1 MVKFNPFDGEFHRD
15 PYPTYHSLRQQE
27 PIVWSHLGVWVL
39 TRYEEVKIV
48 LSDPR
53 FGSVNIP
60 EKIANKSRYLAKKQR
75 NLDHLRETSQHF
87 LFFLNPPDHT
97 KLRRLCS
104 QAFTTETWQRLTP
117 LIAQLANQNLDRVSD
132 QGSMDFMADFADRL
146 PGQVI
151 AHLLGLPETD
161 CPRLHDLATLLFR
174 LFDPMMTLKASE
186 RVNESAIAFSDY
198 LRDQIEW
205 RRKKP
210 TDDLLS
216 TLLAVGKAD
225 DSLTEAEVISLVIM
239 LFIAGEQTSSA
250 LLGNGLLAL
259 LHHRDQMNLLREKPE
274 LLPAAVEEMMRY
286 DSPTQLIVRVAL
298 EPVILGNQRIAAGDN
313 LVLCLGAANRDTDRF
328 LEPDRLNILRE
339 DNRHLA
345 FAGGI
350 HFCIG
355 AGLARLE
362 ANIAFKTILE
372 RLASIDLP
380 ETSLEWRE
388 NIVLRSLQ
396 SLPITFQTSG

>member
-1 MVKFNPFDGEFHRD
+1 
-15 PYPTYHSLRQQE
+15 
-27 PIVWSHLGVWVL
+27 
-39 TRYEEVKIV
+39 
-48 LSDPR
+48 
-53 FGSVNIP
+53 
-60 EKIANKSRYLAKKQR
+60 
-75 NLDHLRETSQHF
+75 
-87 LFFLNPPDHT
+87 
-97 KLRRLCS
+97 
-104 QAFTTETWQRLTP
+104 
-117 LIAQLANQNLDRVSD
+117 
-132 QGSMDFMADFADRL
+132 
-146 PGQVI
+146 
-151 AHLLGLPETD
+151 
-161 CPRLHDLATLLFR
+161 
-174 LFDPMMTLKASE
+174 
-186 RVNESAIAFSDY
+186 
-198 LRDQIEW
+198 
-205 RRKKP
+205 
-210 TDDLLS
+210 
-216 TLLAVGKAD
+216 
-225 DSLTEAEVISLVIM
+225 
-239 LFIAGEQTSSA
+239 
-250 LLGNGLLAL
+250 
-259 LHHRDQMNLLREKPE
+259 
-274 LLPAAVEEMMRY
+274 MMRY